1 MPCSL
6 SIGIRRALSRCILPL
21 IYVSTFI
28 LLHSY
33 WKIKPVFNFEK
44 YDRKREPFRRKG
56 SLLRFWY
63 HWEFRTLRNAPK
75 GFALG
80 THKPF
85 VKGLTEN
92 FFLPKPDTPMIIGV
106 SLTFVE
112 WARAKKVFCP
122 FFSKKG
128 AGSRGT
134 GNVSETHMRNRQGTP
149 CGGSLRPNFVWSTL
163 LRFWYH

>member
-1 MPCSL
+1 MSDTVQSKTVVLSAGSL

-63 HWEFRTLRNAPK
+63 HWEFRTLRSAPK

-80 THKPF
+80 THNPF
-85 VKGLTEN
+85 ALC
-92 FFLPKPDTPMIIGV
+92 V
-106 SLTFVE
+106 S
-112 WARAKKVFCP
+112 
-122 FFSKKG
+122 
-128 AGSRGT
+128 
-134 GNVSETHMRNRQGTP
+134 
-149 CGGSLRPNFVWSTL
+149 ST
-163 LRFWYH
+163 

>member
-1 MPCSL
+1 MPVLTGTGNVSETHMRNRQGTPCGGSL
-6 SIGIRRALSRCILPL
+6 RPNR
-21 IYVSTFI
+21 VWST
-28 LLHSY
+28 
-33 WKIKPVFNFEK
+33 
-44 YDRKREPFRRKG
+44 
-56 SLLRFWY
+56 LLRFSY
-63 HWEFRTLRNAPK
+63 HQEFRTLRGAPK

-122 FFSKKG
+122 LFFKKG

-163 LRFWYH
+163 LRFCDHISQNKKTGLIFQ